1 MNDCI
6 LIDNILIP
14 TNKFIGLLPNDIFNF
29 IKLLEIERTIYSKN
43 QDYNDYISSIL
54 NNFTDYIKKKY
65 TYHSL
70 KRAKK
75 TFEDKLCKEIKRIQE
90 NRFRKNCYDCKCPY
104 LFRVQDDRYYSYTE
118 CQLCLKQHRKPS
130 DYKEKKDKYR
140 ALYLASNQT
149 HINILNALPVDIAKN
164 IIQYI

>member
-54 NNFTDYIKKKY
+54 NNFTDYIKKN
-65 TYHSL
+65 
-70 KRAKK
+70 
-75 TFEDKLCKEIKRIQE
+75 I
-90 NRFRKNCYDCKCPY
+90 
-104 LFRVQDDRYYSYTE
+104 
-118 CQLCLKQHRKPS
+118 
-130 DYKEKKDKYR
+130 
-140 ALYLASNQT
+140 
-149 HINILNALPVDIAKN
+149 HIIH
-164 IIQYI
+164 

>member
-14 TNKFIGLLPNDIFNF
+14 KNKFIGLLPNDIFKF
-29 IKLLEIERTIYSKN
+29 IKLLEIERTICSNN
-43 QDYNDYISSIL
+43 QDYTEYISSIL
-54 NNFTDYIKKKY
+54 KNFTDYIKKKY

-75 TFEDKLCKEIKRIQE
+75 TFEDELCKEKKRIQE
-90 NRFRKNCYDCKCPY
+90 NCFRKNCYDCKCPY
-104 LFRVQDDRYYSYTE
+104 LFRVRANHYNYTE
-118 CQLCLKQHRKPS
+118 CELCSKEHRKPS
-130 DYKEKKDKYR
+130 YYKKKKDKYR
-140 ALYLASNQT
+140 ALYLASNET
-149 HINILNALPVDIAKN
+149 DINILNALPVDIAKN